1 MNAQQKRKAKPEFP
15 PEKRSKIVK
24 QQKKPKT
31 LPADPLR
38 ESKNHFALV
47 QKNRYRNRMEK
58 WLKQMIAK
66 HQILNDSGECLSYN
80 MLNEH
85 SSDHLKDR
93 DGDAISAKMAFATD
107 TGLGRGMHD
116 AEHLHYELD
125 QIKNGMIDG
134 HDIPPK
140 FKNLK
145 SEMEKENNPKNLE
158 RIVQSFKRKISR
170 FAKLKACASC
180 GIRNFEMGQCKFY
193 ETKLSQLDALAYT
206 KAELADY
213 MAKNDIKK

>member
-1 MNAQQKRKAKPEFP
+1 MKAQQKRKAKPEFLT
-15 PEKRSKIVK
+15 EKRRKTVK

-31 LPADPLR
+31 LPSDSLR
-38 ESKNHFALV
+38 ESKNQFLLE
-47 QKNRYRNRMEK
+47 QKNRYRSRMEK

-66 HQILNDSGECLSYN
+66 HQALNDSGECLSSN
-80 MLNEH
+80 MLNEP
-85 SSDHLKDR
+85 SSDQLKDR
-93 DGDAISAKMAFATD
+93 DGDAISARMAFATD
-107 TGLGRGMHD
+107 TGLGRMHD

-145 SEMEKENNPKNLE
+145 SEIEKENNPKNLE

-213 MAKNDIKK
+213 MAENDIKK